1 MKHCKDILFILPKF
15 SGGGA
20 ERVTLNLLAE
30 LYNRGYSV
38 GIVVFDSSGPLLS
51 MVPDNVPVYNLNTYI
66 LRRSVVLLV
75 KKIRELSPKAVF
87 STLGYVNVTL
97 LAISWLLPRKTKI
110 WIREANLP
118 SISLSNNAHPRAMTI
133 LYKLLYKKSDKL
145 ICTSTRMRNEF
156 ILDFLIPGGGIEIL
170 PNPRDTEAI
179 RISAL
184 PEKRF
189 DKGGICYIASGRLT
203 LQKGF
208 DRLLYWFSE
217 LENKKST
224 LSILGQGSLKD
235 ELIKQTRILNIQD
248 RVKFVG
254 FCNNPWQW
262 YSGADVFLL
271 SSRWEG
277 MPNSVLEAL
286 ACGTPVIATEE
297 SGGIKEVTDDSETN
311 SVNIA
316 TNSQEFIEFMND
328 VNIKKNRL
336 LCKSL
341 LNEKYKKENAVFI
354 IERWLELSKI
364 SSA

>member
-1 MKHCKDILFILPKF
+1 LKHCKDILFILPKF

-156 ILDFLIPGGGIEIL
+156 ILDFLIPEHIIEIL
-170 PNPRDTEAI
+170 PNPIDTEAI

-277 MPNSVLEAL
+277 MPNSALESL
-286 ACGTPVIATEE
+286 VCGTPVISTKE
-297 SGGIKEVTDDSETN
+297 SGGINDIAEQSEGDSVTIVTN
-311 SVNIA
+311 DR
-316 TNSQEFIEFMND
+316 QFIDAMNKVKNKDKNFMHN
-328 VNIKKNRL
+328 
-336 LCKSL
+336 SL
-341 LNEKYKKENAVFI
+341 LPKRYRKEKVVSIVEEWINPHI
-354 IERWLELSKI
+354 
-364 SSA
+364 

>member
-156 ILDFLIPGGGIEIL
+156 ILDFLIPEHIIEIL
-170 PNPRDTEAI
+170 PNPIDTEAI

-277 MPNSVLEAL
+277 MPNSALESL
-286 ACGTPVIATEE
+286 VCGTPVISTKE
-297 SGGIKEVTDDSETN
+297 SGGINDIAEQSEGDSVTIVTN
-311 SVNIA
+311 DR
-316 TNSQEFIEFMND
+316 QFIDAMNKVKNKDKNFMHN
-328 VNIKKNRL
+328 
-336 LCKSL
+336 SL
-341 LNEKYKKENAVFI
+341 LPKRYRKEKLVSIVEEWINPHI
-354 IERWLELSKI
+354 
-364 SSA
+364 

>member
-38 GIVVFDSSGPLLS
+38 GIVVFDSRGPLLS

-156 ILDFLIPGGGIEIL
+156 ILDFLIPEHIIEIL
-170 PNPRDTEAI
+170 PNPIDTEAI

-277 MPNSVLEAL
+277 MPNSALESL
-286 ACGTPVIATEE
+286 VCGTPVISTKE
-297 SGGIKEVTDDSETN
+297 SGGINDIAEQSEGDSVTIVTN
-311 SVNIA
+311 DR
-316 TNSQEFIEFMND
+316 QFIDAMNKVKNKDKNFMHN
-328 VNIKKNRL
+328 
-336 LCKSL
+336 SL
-341 LNEKYKKENAVFI
+341 LPKRYRKEKVVSIVEEWINPHI
-354 IERWLELSKI
+354 
-364 SSA
+364 

>member
-1 MKHCKDILFILPKF
+1 LFILPKF

-156 ILDFLIPGGGIEIL
+156 ILDFLIPEHIIEIL
-170 PNPRDTEAI
+170 PNPIDTEAI

-262 YSGADVFLL
+262 YSGADV
-271 SSRWEG
+271 SIYS
-277 MPNSVLEAL
+277 A
-286 ACGTPVIATEE
+286 
-297 SGGIKEVTDDSETN
+297 
-311 SVNIA
+311 
-316 TNSQEFIEFMND
+316 
-328 VNIKKNRL
+328 NRT
-336 LCKSL
+336 
-341 LNEKYKKENAVFI
+341 F
-354 IERWLELSKI
+354 
-364 SSA
+364 

>member
-1 MKHCKDILFILPKF
+1 LKHCKDILFILPKF

-156 ILDFLIPGGGIEIL
+156 ILDFLIPEHIIEIL
-170 PNPRDTEAI
+170 PNPIDTEAI

-254 FCNNPWQW
+254 FCNNPWKW
-262 YSGADVFLL
+262 YAGADVFLL
-271 SSRWEG
+271 PSRWEG
-277 MPNSVLEAL
+277 MSNSALEAL
-286 ACGTPVIATEE
+286 ACGTPVIATAD
-297 SGGIKEVTDDSETN
+297 SGGIKEVKECTPFGTVTVVENGEQFIQHMDKIVLQKGAGCRSSLLPDDYHLN
-311 SVNIA
+311 SVLQTMEN
-316 TNSQEFIEFMND
+316 
-328 VNIKKNRL
+328 
-336 LCKSL
+336 L
-341 LNEKYKKENAVFI
+341 LND
-354 IERWLELSKI
+354 
-364 SSA
+364 

>member
-156 ILDFLIPGGGIEIL
+156 ILDFLIPEHIIEIL
-170 PNPRDTEAI
+170 PNPIDTEAI

-277 MPNSVLEAL
+277 MPNSALESL
-286 ACGTPVIATEE
+286 VCGTPVISTKE
-297 SGGIKEVTDDSETN
+297 SGGINDIAEQSEGDSVTIVTN
-311 SVNIA
+311 DR
-316 TNSQEFIEFMND
+316 QFIDAMNKVKNKDKNFMHN
-328 VNIKKNRL
+328 
-336 LCKSL
+336 SL
-341 LNEKYKKENAVFI
+341 LPKRYRKEKVVSIVEEWINPHI
-354 IERWLELSKI
+354 
-364 SSA
+364 